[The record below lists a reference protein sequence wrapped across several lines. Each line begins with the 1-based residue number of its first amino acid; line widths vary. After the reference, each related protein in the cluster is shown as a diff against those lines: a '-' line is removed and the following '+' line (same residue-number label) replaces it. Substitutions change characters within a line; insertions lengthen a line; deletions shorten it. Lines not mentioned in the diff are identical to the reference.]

1 MVASPRLESPP
12 TQAPYSPSAVLEV
25 RGLTRHFVK
34 GGTFPWQQATRVR
47 AVDGVDITLERSST
61 LGLVGESGCGKTT
74 TGRMIAGLDK
84 PTGGRIII
92 GGVDIGRIP
101 AKMRKA
107 HRRKIQMVFQ
117 DPMASLDPRMTI
129 GASISEPLVL
139 YRDGSRRDR
148 RERVA
153 ELLTMVG
160 MDPSMSDRFP
170 HQLSGGQR
178 QRIGIA
184 RALALRPDIIVADE
198 PTSALDVSVRAQ
210 VVNLMHD
217 LQRQLGVSFI
227 FISHDLSTV
236 RFISDEVAVMYLGK
250 LMERAPSEALFASP
264 LHPYTKALLSA
275 VPIPNPALESKREV
289 LLLEGELPS
298 PARPPAGCRFSTRCP
313 LAVARCREEPPELR
327 QVEAQRLVACHL
339 V

>member
-1 MVASPRLESPP
+1 MSATPDLDQQPFSP
-12 TQAPYSPSAVLEV
+12 TAVLEV

-34 GGTFPWQQATRVR
+34 GGGLPWRSATRVR
-47 AVDGVDITLERSST
+47 AVDGIDLRLEPAST

-74 TGRMIAGLDK
+74 TGRMIAGLDE
-84 PTGGRIII
+84 PTAGHVVVGGAELSAMPKA
-92 GGVDIGRIP
+92 V
-101 AKMRKA
+101 RKGF
-107 HRRKIQMVFQ
+107 RRKVQMVFQ

-129 GASISEPLVL
+129 GASIAEPLVL
-139 YRDGSRRDR
+139 YREGSRSARKA
-148 RERVA
+148 RVA

-160 MDPSMSDRFP
+160 MDASMADRFP

-178 QRIGIA
+178 QRVGIA
-184 RALALRPDIIVADE
+184 RALALNPDIIVADE

-217 LQRQLGVSFI
+217 LQRQLGVSFV

-236 RFISDEVAVMYLGK
+236 RFISDHVAVMYLGK
-250 LMERAPSEALFASP
+250 VMEYAPSEMLFGEP
-264 LHPYTKALLSA
+264 LHPYTRALLSA
-275 VPIPNPALESKREV
+275 VPIPDPKLESQREV

-298 PARPPAGCRFSTRCP
+298 PANPPSGCRFSTRCP
-313 LAVARCREEPPELR
+313 LATALCREQQPELR
-327 QVEAQRLVACHL
+327 TVGPERLVACHL

>member
-1 MVASPRLESPP
+1 MSATTGLEPQPFSP
-12 TQAPYSPSAVLEV
+12 TAVLEV

-34 GGTFPWQQATRVR
+34 GGGVPWRSVTRVR
-47 AVDGVDITLERSST
+47 AVDGIDLRLEPAST

-74 TGRMIAGLDK
+74 TGRMIAGLDE
-84 PTGGRIII
+84 PTAGRVIVGGAEL
-92 GGVDIGRIP
+92 GALPKGV
-101 AKMRKA
+101 RKGF
-107 HRRKIQMVFQ
+107 RRKVQMVFQ

-129 GASISEPLVL
+129 GASIAEPLVL
-139 YRDGSRRDR
+139 YREGSRSARKAR
-148 RERVA
+148 IT

-160 MDPSMSDRFP
+160 MDSAMADRFP

-178 QRIGIA
+178 QRVGIA
-184 RALALRPDIIVADE
+184 RALALNPDIIVADE

-236 RFISDEVAVMYLGK
+236 RFISDHVAVMYLGK
-250 LMERAPSEALFASP
+250 VMEYAPSEMLFGEP

-275 VPIPNPALESKREV
+275 VPIPDPKLESQREV

-298 PARPPAGCRFSTRCP
+298 PANPPAGCRFSTRCP
-313 LAVARCREEPPELR
+313 LATALCRDEQPELR
-327 QVEAQRLVACHL
+327 TVGPQRLVACHL